1 MSPSSMSSR
10 LPWAAV
16 TFRPTANLRKMS
28 LSQLGH
34 PCPEAGGR
42 SRTKRPRAALD
53 RWKILRDLLVD
64 AWSNPDQDR
73 DEVGRRHLEA
83 LSPLERDLI
92 RRMFLN
98 ALRVLPIPPDVRA
111 DLEGRT
117 VTFDAE
123 EAGVST
129 GVYLTLS
136 LEHPDGAME
145 HIRLKTGRSSTT
157 SDEAAVL
164 WRSADD
170 GESFSDLMAWPGEV
184 EPITP
189 PSDLEQ
195 RLHCLVEEAPVLH
208 RSGVRPGPT
217 CVWCERSALCGA
229 FPADRVVPTNARTL
243 SLTKTDIEDVERC
256 QRRVAWRRVHGVPRD
271 DGDEVEAAAP
281 LSQGRLFH
289 ALVAAAEEAD
299 DPEAAAADF
308 LGGVPPSELADL
320 QTMWERHRSLLE
332 SEGLSVRATEFPIG
346 ATLLEGERAETRGV
360 TVIGFV
366 DLTARDAAAA
376 PVAVELKTG
385 GYGETGIEDDLYTI
399 GMGRWID
406 PDRPIVI
413 HRHYV
418 RQDPPQCEVVM
429 VSPGERSAA
438 YHRLRQRVSVAHSWD
453 WEDPLQPPYSV
464 GPWCGGCE
472 YRLTCESYR

>member
-1 MSPSSMSSR
+1 M
-10 LPWAAV
+10 
-16 TFRPTANLRKMS
+16 TYRPTANLRKMA
-28 LSQLGH
+28 LSQLSH

-42 SRTKRPRAALD
+42 AHTKRPRAALD

-64 AWSNPDQDR
+64 AWSNPEQDS
-73 DEVGRRHLEA
+73 DVVSRRHLEA

-98 ALRVLPIPPDVRA
+98 AVRVLSFPPGSEP

-117 VTFDAE
+117 VTFDSE
-123 EAGVST
+123 EEGVTT
-129 GVYLTLS
+129 GVYLTFS
-136 LEHPDGAME
+136 IEYDDGTVEHV
-145 HIRLKTGRSSTT
+145 RLKTGRSSSTPE
-157 SDEAAVL
+157 EAAVL
-164 WRSADD
+164 WRSAEE
-170 GESFSDLMAWPGEV
+170 GETFSDLMAWPGEV
-184 EPITP
+184 EPILP

-195 RLHCLVEEAPVLH
+195 RLHDLVEEAPALH
-208 RSGVRPGPT
+208 RSGVRPGPV

-229 FPADRVVPTNARTL
+229 YPADRVVPTSARTL
-243 SLTKTDIEDVERC
+243 SLTKTDIEDLDNC
-256 QRRVAWRRVHGVPRD
+256 QRRVAWRRVYGIPRD
-271 DGDEVEAAAP
+271 DGDDVEASLP

-289 ALVAAAEEAD
+289 SLVASAEAAD

-320 QTMWERHRSLLE
+320 QTMWERHRSLLH
-332 SEGLSVRATEFPIG
+332 SEGLNVRTTEFPVG

-366 DLTARDAAAA
+366 DITARDGGGG

-385 GYGETGIEDDLYTI
+385 GHGETGVEDDLYTI

-406 PDRPIVI
+406 PDQPVVI
-413 HRHYV
+413 HRHFV
-418 RQDPPQCEVVM
+418 RQDPPVCEVVT
-429 VSPGERSAA
+429 VLPGDRSAA
-438 YHRLRQRVSVAHSWD
+438 HDRLRRRVTVAHGWE
-453 WEDPLQPPYSV
+453 WEDPLQPSYTV

-472 YRLTCESYR
+472 YRVTCESYRR